1 MICDITE
8 TALYIEYK
16 NSSLLQ
22 CTLDYV
28 LGGGGG
34 RGAVG
39 HCTGEQN
46 QYIVGDLKAIVLSN
60 LHT

>member
-34 RGAVG
+34 KGGCRALHWGAKPVYCG
-39 HCTGEQN
+39 
-46 QYIVGDLKAIVLSN
+46 
-60 LHT
+60 